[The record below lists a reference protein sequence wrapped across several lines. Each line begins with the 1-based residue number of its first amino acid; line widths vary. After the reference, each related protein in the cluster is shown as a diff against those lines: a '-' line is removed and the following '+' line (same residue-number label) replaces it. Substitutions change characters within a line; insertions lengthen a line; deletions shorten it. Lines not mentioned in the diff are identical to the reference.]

1 MRNRLVLVIVI
12 YNVTKENKRKFTLG
26 IDGFKASRNKARGKL
41 VDELMSNGMKLHRP
55 KPAFRKYIPKKNGKL
70 RSLGIPTIKDRIYQ
84 EIIRMA
90 LEPEWEV
97 KFEETSYGFR
107 PKRRQYDAISRIY
120 YNIKVVNGVGYLKAI
135 LNLVLTLYLTSSF
148 SIRLKD
154 SHIVILSK
162 GFLKQDM

>member
-1 MRNRLVLVIVI
+1 
-12 YNVTKENKRKFTLG
+12 
-26 IDGFKASRNKARGKL
+26 
-41 VDELMSNGMKLHRP
+41 
-55 KPAFRKYIPKKNGKL
+55 
-70 RSLGIPTIKDRIYQ
+70 
-84 EIIRMA
+84 MA